1 MEIFSLRLKR
11 ATGPQQIH
19 SAVIAS
25 IEGVV
30 AVALLA
36 RTAWPYHQLRTL
48 TVPAAAGFL
57 ALIVVA
63 LYRVWKIHR
72 AVYPIAAAGDMA
84 LTRTLNATMKAYFW
98 ANTGFALLALAVFQF
113 SLLVR

>member
-25 IEGVV
+25 IEGVI
-30 AVALLA
+30 AVAMLA
-36 RTAWPYHQLRTL
+36 RTAWPYHQLRTP
-48 TVPAAAGFL
+48 TMVAAIGFL
-57 ALIVVA
+57 LLIAVA
-63 LYRVWKIHR
+63 FYRVWKIHR
-72 AVYPIAAAGDMA
+72 AVYPIAAAGDQA
-84 LTRTLNATMKAYFW
+84 LTRTLNATMKAYLW

>member
-1 MEIFSLRLKR
+1 M
-11 ATGPQQIH
+11 Q
-19 SAVIAS
+19 
-25 IEGVV
+25 GVV

-48 TVPAAAGFL
+48 TVLAAAGFL